1 MTAPPLIAVVP
12 PAFVARLP
20 AVTAAVR
27 VVVPWLFKTSAPSA
41 VVPTAPLNVRS
52 PASALRV
59 RSRVVP
65 SLSTVEA
72 KVRLLSPRSMT
83 TLFSRV
89 TAPVKVEAPAA
100 SSSSSRTV
108 APAMMMEEAVTL
120 RPARRPF
127 TLLPMFPLKRTVA
140 PVESI
145 VRVRLLAT
153 LLSALIVPP
162 KVRLLP
168 VPPLVLIETLLPRT
182 TAPARSTVVPPAP
195 ALTFTLAPL
204 RLMVAAVI
212 SRSARAWAEP
222 MLVKV
227 VVPVPAATTSLR
239 LEAATSALTAEA
251 KVRLLSVPVALSVV
265 MVTSAPS
272 ATAPVKTE
280 VAWAA
285 LSSFTF
291 TVAWFR
297 LMVAAVISRSARA
310 WVSPTA
316 PAKVTAPA
324 PA

>member
-1 MTAPPLIAVVP
+1 MIAVVP